1 MSQLPSIRLRPSET
15 EFLET
20 QSFNEGSVFYDKNKN
35 TLVLMNGRQQ
45 GGFELLRADLSNAT
59 TGLGVEV
66 SPTPPTNARPGSL
79 WLSTQSGELFIYLND
94 GDSEQWV
101 QPSSPIF
108 SINSSNN
115 SSYTLPT
122 ATTSVLGGV
131 RIDGTTITINN
142 GVISAVI
149 SGNSGVS
156 SNGFSTV
163 SVSGQANIIAT
174 SNTDTLTLAA
184 GPNITLSTNSANKT
198 VTISSTGTSSGIAL
212 TSLSVAVNSA
222 SGSGNLTYNN
232 NTGQFTFTPP
242 NFPAT
247 LAALSDVAV
256 VSPSNGQ
263 VLKYNSSTARWVN
276 SSDLT
281 GDGGT
286 GIGLSDLSVTTATAL
301 GNGALSYSNTTGIF
315 TFTPPNLAGFI
326 TLSSISASGDITYNN
341 SSGVISFNNS
351 TGYITRTGI
360 SVTQATASGNGS
372 LVYSNSTGVFTFTP
386 PDLSSVVGGTASD
399 SFTTIAVLGQSNIVA
414 DSSSDT
420 LTIVAGTGIAITTD
434 ATTDTVT
441 IASTVSSGATA
452 FTGLSDRADL
462 TVDRFYLP
470 AITML
475 TATNNG
481 ASSYR
486 FDQYGTADNPTVYAI
501 SGTTIAFNLNIIGHP
516 FLIQTSGGSN
526 YDVGLTHVTT
536 GGVVTTGSAAQGKT
550 SGTLYW
556 KIPVATTG
564 NYRYICS
571 IHGVMV
577 GVIAIKDLVTI

>member
-1 MSQLPSIRLRPSET
+1 MTQVPSIRLRPSET

-66 SPTPPTNARPGSL
+66 SPTPPAAARPGSL
-79 WLSTQSGELFIYLND
+79 WLDTQSGELFIYLND
-94 GDSEQWV
+94 GDSQQWV
-101 QPSSPIF
+101 QPSSPVF
-108 SINSSNN
+108 SINSNNN

-131 RIDGTTITINN
+131 KIDGTTITITN
-142 GVISAVI
+142 GVISAVT
-149 SGNSGVS
+149 SGGPGVS
-156 SNGFSTV
+156 SNAFSTV

-174 SNTDTLTLAA
+174 STADTLTLIA
-184 GPNITLSTNSANKT
+184 GANIAMTTNSANKT
-198 VTISSTGTSSGIAL
+198 LTISSTGTGIAL
-212 TSLSVAVNSA
+212 TNLSVTVNSA

-232 NTGQFTFTPP
+232 NSGQFTFTPP

-276 SSDLT
+276 ASDLT

-286 GIGLSDLSVTTATAL
+286 GIGLTDLSVTTATAS

-351 TGYITRTGI
+351 TGYITRTEI

-399 SFTTIAVLGQSNIVA
+399 SFTTIAVSGQSNIVA
-414 DSSSDT
+414 DSSTDT

-475 TATNNG
+475 NTTNNG

-501 SGTTIAFNLNIIGHP
+501 SGTTIAFNLNITGHP

-526 YDVGLTHVTT
+526 YDVGLTHVTPS
-536 GGVVTTGSAAQGKT
+536 GVVTTGSAAQGKT

-556 KIPVATTG
+556 KIPLAITG
-564 NYRYICS
+564 NYRYVCS
-571 IHGVMV
+571 IHGIMV
-577 GVIAIKDLVTI
+577 GVIAIKDFVTI